1 MIPVVDLQENE
12 SSDLSMPVKRTVTRR
27 YNNNSYFY
35 CIDAIGTKTVV
46 IIILEKRPFLL
57 IQLYGIALAVADIGC
72 PAFKYCLAARAN
84 FIFMFAHRRV

>member
-1 MIPVVDLQENE
+1 MIPVVDLQEDE
-12 SSDLSMPVKRTVTRR
+12 SSDLSMPVKRTITRR
-27 YNNNSYFY
+27 YNNSYFY
-35 CIDAIGTKTVV
+35 CIDAIRTKTVV

-72 PAFKYCLAARAN
+72 PAFKYRLAARAN